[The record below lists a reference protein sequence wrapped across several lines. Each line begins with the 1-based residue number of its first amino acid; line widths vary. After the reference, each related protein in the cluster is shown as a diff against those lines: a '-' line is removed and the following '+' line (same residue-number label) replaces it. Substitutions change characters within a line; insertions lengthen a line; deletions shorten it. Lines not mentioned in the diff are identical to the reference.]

1 MSMTES
7 LELAVLSDVVSRLQS
22 AGFDY
27 MLTGSVAMNY
37 YAEPRMTRD
46 IDIVVALVETDI
58 DKVIEIFQ
66 RKYYLSADAVLDA
79 VRDHKM
85 FNLVHYESVVK
96 VDLIVRKDSKY
107 RRMEFDRRRQFRV
120 GELVAWIV
128 SKEDLILSKLSW
140 AQDSKSEMQL
150 NDVRNLL
157 ATNPDLDYLRE
168 WSSQLGLERM
178 LQEFLSD

>member
-1 MSMTES
+1 MTES

-46 IDIVVALVETDI
+46 IDIVVALTDSDADTI
-58 DKVIEIFQ
+58 MDSFEGD
-66 RKYYLSADAVLDA
+66 YYLSRDAVVHA
-79 VRDHKM
+79 IRQHRI
-85 FNLVHYESVVK
+85 FNLVHYQSVVK
-96 VDLIVRKDSKY
+96 VDLIVRKESEY
-107 RRMEFDRRRQFRV
+107 RREEFDRRQQIRV
-120 GELVAWIV
+120 GDLVTWIV

-140 AQDSKSEMQL
+140 AQDSRSELQL

-157 ATNPDLDYLRE
+157 ASGPDMDYLNR
-168 WSSQLGLERM
+168 WSAALGLDPLLREC
-178 LQEFLSD
+178 LNE

>member
-7 LELAVLSDVVSRLQS
+7 LELAVLSDVVSRLKS

-27 MLTGSVAMNY
+27 MLTGSLAMNY

-46 IDIVVALVETDI
+46 IDIVVALVSTDTG
-58 DKVIEIFQ
+58 KVIEIFQ
-66 RKYYLSADAVLDA
+66 DAYYLSPDAVIDA
-79 VRDHKM
+79 IHDRNM

-96 VDLIVRKDSKY
+96 VDLIVRKESKY
-107 RRMEFDRRRQFRV
+107 RRLEFDRRQSIQV
-120 GELVAWIV
+120 GELVTWIV

-140 AQDSKSEMQL
+140 AQDSQSEIQL

-157 ATNPDLDYLRE
+157 ATKPDLEYLRD
-168 WSSQLGLERM
+168 WSSQLGLDLM
-178 LQEFLSD
+178 LQECLNE

>member
-1 MSMTES
+1 MTES
-7 LELAVLSDVVSRLQS
+7 LELAVLSDVVSRLES

-46 IDIVVALVETDI
+46 IDIVVALAGTDTG
-58 DKVIEIFQ
+58 KVIEIFQ
-66 RKYYLSADAVLDA
+66 DAYYLSPDAVIDA

-96 VDLIVRKDSKY
+96 VDLIVKKESEY
-107 RRMEFDRRRQFRV
+107 RRLEFDRRQPIQV
-120 GELVAWIV
+120 GDLVIWIV

-140 AQDSKSEMQL
+140 ARDSQSEMQMK
-150 NDVRNLL
+150 DVRNLL
-157 ATNPDLDYLRE
+157 TTKPDLDYLRD
-168 WSSQLGLERM
+168 WSSQLGLDLM
-178 LQEFLSD
+178 LQECLNE